1 MRKADFYRQARNDLP
16 GPLAGVRVL
25 EITTSW
31 AGPMCACM
39 LGDLGADVVKVE
51 HPDGEIA
58 RTLPPMLPGTD
69 PPIAWMQACVNRNK
83 RSLSLDLRAPEAREL
98 CLGLA
103 EKSDIVVENFR
114 TGTLAKWGLG
124 YEQVRERRPDVIYVS
139 ITGYGQYG
147 PEAELAGYDP
157 MAQAASGFMA
167 LNGDPDGPPMKA
179 ATFLGDDLS
188 GLHGAIGALA
198 ALSHRERTGEGQH
211 VDVSLF
217 DSLLFQSSGQLLMS
231 ALGIPAGRTGNQFP
245 YVAPMNVYE
254 CRDGHVYFGAALDS
268 HWRAFTGLMG
278 RPELAS
284 DPAYAT
290 APARIERREELNE
303 ILAEW
308 FRPLKVEEALRRCGD
323 TGLAIAPI
331 KTYAEAAASPTAR
344 EREMVQDTEHD
355 DGSVLPIPGPV
366 AKFSRTPTRVRSA
379 AARLGAHD
387 DELLAELGLGSAEI
401 ASLRERGILVRN
413 PDA

>member
-16 GPLAGVRVL
+16 GPLAGVHVL

-58 RTLPPMLPGTD
+58 RTLPPLLPGTD

-147 PEAELAGYDP
+147 PEAELAG
-157 MAQAASGFMA
+157 
-167 LNGDPDGPPMKA
+167 
-179 ATFLGDDLS
+179 
-188 GLHGAIGALA
+188 
-198 ALSHRERTGEGQH
+198 
-211 VDVSLF
+211 
-217 DSLLFQSSGQLLMS
+217 
-231 ALGIPAGRTGNQFP
+231 
-245 YVAPMNVYE
+245 
-254 CRDGHVYFGAALDS
+254 
-268 HWRAFTGLMG
+268 
-278 RPELAS
+278 
-284 DPAYAT
+284 
-290 APARIERREELNE
+290 
-303 ILAEW
+303 
-308 FRPLKVEEALRRCGD
+308 
-323 TGLAIAPI
+323 
-331 KTYAEAAASPTAR
+331 
-344 EREMVQDTEHD
+344 
-355 DGSVLPIPGPV
+355 
-366 AKFSRTPTRVRSA
+366 
-379 AARLGAHD
+379 
-387 DELLAELGLGSAEI
+387 
-401 ASLRERGILVRN
+401 
-413 PDA
+413 